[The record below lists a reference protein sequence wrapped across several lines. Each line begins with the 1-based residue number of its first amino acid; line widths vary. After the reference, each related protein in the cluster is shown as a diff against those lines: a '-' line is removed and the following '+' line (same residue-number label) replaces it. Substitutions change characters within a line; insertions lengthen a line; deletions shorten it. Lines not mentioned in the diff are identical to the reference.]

1 MSSYETS
8 ELSCVLYDKA
18 CCLLGMLGISG
29 TMTLPIIIV
38 PLCSHIVVPLL
49 FSMRRG
55 WVCSDSPDG
64 LWLPSAH
71 YNFLVASVVG
81 LNVFSV
87 LPHIFRHSYAD
98 HNNGGE
104 LLIIIVINC
113 MLLNHVLSQTY
124 N

>member
-81 LNVFSV
+81 LSVFSV
-87 LPHIFRHSYAD
+87 LPHRFGTVTRT
-98 HNNGGE
+98 
-104 LLIIIVINC
+104 IIIGESYFYIRQ
-113 MLLNHVLSQTY
+113 LLYLT
-124 N
+124 